1 MEKRYIYR
9 VSGYYDMN
17 IGSEEEVIQEIY
29 ATEKLAQQRVKQ
41 LIEAYKGNGEEYLK
55 SQANEWEEQTDS
67 LFAYAD
73 SQWNVNISYKRE
85 EVLTDIPKEAPHI
98 DF

>member
-9 VSGYYDMN
+9 VAAYYNMN
-17 IGSEEEVIQEIY
+17 IGLGEEIIQEVY
-29 ATEKLAQQRVKQ
+29 ATEKLAQQRCKE
-41 LIEAYKGNGEEYLK
+41 LIKMFKEEDEETLI

-85 EVLTDIPKEAPHI
+85 EVLTEIPKTPNA